1 MAVSTDGIMRYLTI
15 GGATYEVYDTTYN
28 EATNSTA
35 GLMSVADK
43 LKLDSI
49 TVSDIGTVGADSI
62 RGEKNISVSITDG
75 VATIGHSNTAV
86 TSSNTQPSKNN
97 SASSS
102 TALGFGDIIQFPYV
116 TYDTYGHVTQKNIV
130 AFQLPIAPSSTDTAT
145 NATNATYATYD
156 ASEVNKTTKT
166 TIADK
171 FILKSVGTTK
181 GDIIYYSGT
190 TPAPTR
196 LAIGSEGQVLKVG
209 SNGIPV
215 WGADSNDN
223 SYHTS
228 GSWSGVTYTAT
239 ANGGAGELK
248 FTLPTAS
255 ASASGIINT
264 DTQSFKGDKT
274 FQSNTFRIRNANNDN
289 NQAGSN
295 PWVTQLNLGDGNY
308 VTVTEYKDDHMT
320 LRGSSILLNTAS
332 AFSVYDATKTYSVGN
347 IVWYEKAYY
356 RCTTAITTAE
366 AWTAEHWTAMPT
378 SGIMANAN
386 LNPWITDTYSLG
398 TSSYK
403 WNNIYTNS
411 INGTVVPSISQQT
424 TQAVYPIKI
433 NAIGQITGYGS
444 AVTIPT
450 IPSNNVTGSGTSGY
464 LVKWNGANSITNGPQ
479 LGSSTTTY
487 LRNDGS
493 WATPT
498 DTNTT
503 YSLSGAL
510 SSHKFTSTLTAGGS
524 GSGTSTSDF
533 TLAAGT
539 GITLTDNT
547 STRTITIASS
557 VTNTDTLVTQTNT
570 TGNAE
575 YRLLFSANANDSDE
589 TTTARKS
596 TYLRYNPNLKA
607 LVSSGEIRAEKG
619 VFNKL
624 IATDFTASTAS
635 IDSLTA
641 TNAKVIGLLDVEGD
655 LHTNKWTNANIANVG
670 GSFYISPTVSSTSTN
685 AMSVTITGSANSRSL
700 QVSGGTFETDVA
712 KIYDSTNNSTHSVYS
727 TGTTSGWPVGSHVMI
742 TGNIR
747 STTTGVDY
755 PLGTLT
761 GYLTAALSSS
771 GFTVVE
777 VNSNALES
785 IISEIGTSNLKS
797 YEISISM
804 IEIGP
809 KTSLKPIGIMMTS
822 YGVDKSTYIDI
833 YGGVRTDG
841 KSNPNVRV
849 GYLGGL
855 PQVNNETPKG
865 WGIYTDNGYFTGVIV
880 STAGKIGNWTI
891 ENTTSSSPTY
901 GGALYTGSF
910 GTDNG
915 IFITPSY
922 ASSTQIGGSSGTKYW
937 TLTASNKFG
946 VTKTGELYANAAHI
960 IGSIDATS
968 FVARDSNGKAR
979 AVVNDNGLTIN
990 DTSESPVAQFAASG
1004 VTFNSSKAVT
1014 IGNQNASISFN
1025 PANGGSINITGTQVN
1040 FGAPVIQQITENID
1054 IGGRNLLAIREYIPS
1069 VAETTEIDS
1078 EGWVSDIDD
1087 PTQDTRTWSYDGSN
1101 WQLSLEAGEYILS
1114 WETKVVTT
1122 NSNAGI
1128 RLYTNNNDTN
1138 VQIFAID
1145 STAFT
1150 TLGKQTYVF
1159 QLSEPAHIGNEED
1172 YDSTNKVGLMF
1183 KLYNGSARFQLEKG
1197 NVPTDWR
1204 PATDDLATTTSLETV
1219 TSGLNGAKDEITIL
1233 QNENTLRQ
1241 KDIKDLG
1248 DDIDGKLQANRE
1260 MADNFITEQVAIN
1273 NQVVPVIQNIAKG
1286 IRIEPETPSITVFTS
1301 KVEDNVEKQ
1310 SYVMVTDA
1318 RVEIVTS
1325 SSRATAYADSESFN
1339 AQSGV
1344 FENLFPQRYATGER
1358 NLVFQA
1364 RANGH
1369 FSLKQV
1375 K

>member
-1 MAVSTDGIMRYLTI
+1 MAEYTI
-15 GGATYEVYDTTYN
+15 DKIEYGGDIYHLYDTTYN

-75 VATIGHSNTAV
+75 IATIGHSNTAV

-102 TALGFGDIIQFPYV
+102 TTLGFGDIIQFPYV

-130 AFQLPIAPSSTDTAT
+130 AFQLPTAPSSTDTAT

-215 WGADSNDN
+215 WGTDSNDN

-264 DTQSFKGDKT
+264 DAQSFKGDKT

-295 PWVTQLNLGDGNY
+295 PWITQLNLGDGNY
-308 VTVTEYKDDHMT
+308 VTVTEYKDDNMA
-320 LRGSSILLNTAS
+320 LRGNSILLNTAS
-332 AFSVYDATKTYSVGN
+332 AFGVYDATKTYSVGN
-347 IVWYEKAYY
+347 IVWYDKAYY
-356 RCTTAITTAE
+356 KCTTAITTAE
-366 AWTAEHWTAMPT
+366 AWTAEHWTTMPS

-386 LNPWITDTYSLG
+386 LNPWITGRYSLG

-411 INGTVVPSISQQT
+411 INGTTVPSIFQQT

-433 NAIGQITGYGS
+433 NAIGQITEYGS

-464 LVKWNGANSITNGPQ
+464 LVKWNGTNSITNGPQ

-596 TYLRYNPNLKA
+596 TYLRYNPSLKA

-771 GFTVVE
+771 GFTVGE

-891 ENTTSSSPTY
+891 ENTTNSSPTY

-915 IFITPSY
+915 IFITPNY
-922 ASSTQIGGSSGTKYW
+922 TSSTSIGGSSGSNNW
-937 TLTASNKFG
+937 TLTAGNKFG
-946 VTKTGELYANAAHI
+946 VTKTGELWANLAHI
-960 IGSIDATS
+960 KGSIDASS
-968 FVARDSNGKAR
+968 FVVKNSQGIPIVNLSASGLQFGTEQAGITYDSTSDELDIKATTVYFGPLSADALIDEVRGGLYYQYTTDGITYDVWYADDEDKYYYINSSGQTQEVNKANLDVDSDENLITVRRDGLSSQLSQNRDDLQTYADRLKTEEDYSTELNNRLSANESWINNTGNNTANSWNTFQDSEYITLSDYFTNAFNTAYNNRIKGILVDTTVPFIKVFAPNEQNQTSTINQS
-979 AVVNDNGLTIN
+979 AVVVYSDRILIKGQNNLALLD
-990 DTSESPVAQFAASG
+990 EERFA
-1004 VTFNSSKAVT
+1004 VNSIVST
-1014 IGNQNASISFN
+1014 
-1025 PANGGSINITGTQVN
+1025 NIM
-1040 FGAPVIQQITENID
+1040 
-1054 IGGRNLLAIREYIPS
+1054 
-1069 VAETTEIDS
+1069 
-1078 EGWVSDIDD
+1078 
-1087 PTQDTRTWSYDGSN
+1087 
-1101 WQLSLEAGEYILS
+1101 
-1114 WETKVVTT
+1114 
-1122 NSNAGI
+1122 
-1128 RLYTNNNDTN
+1128 
-1138 VQIFAID
+1138 
-1145 STAFT
+1145 
-1150 TLGKQTYVF
+1150 
-1159 QLSEPAHIGNEED
+1159 PAHIVFNEAAATLNIV
-1172 YDSTNKVGLMF
+1172 YSFAIKGRSNHHMSIVKVA
-1183 KLYNGSARFQLEKG
+1183 S
-1197 NVPTDWR
+1197 
-1204 PATDDLATTTSLETV
+1204 
-1219 TSGLNGAKDEITIL
+1219 
-1233 QNENTLRQ
+1233 NT
-1241 KDIKDLG
+1241 
-1248 DDIDGKLQANRE
+1248 
-1260 MADNFITEQVAIN
+1260 
-1273 NQVVPVIQNIAKG
+1273 
-1286 IRIEPETPSITVFTS
+1286 
-1301 KVEDNVEKQ
+1301 
-1310 SYVMVTDA
+1310 
-1318 RVEIVTS
+1318 
-1325 SSRATAYADSESFN
+1325 
-1339 AQSGV
+1339 
-1344 FENLFPQRYATGER
+1344 
-1358 NLVFQA
+1358 
-1364 RANGH
+1364 
-1369 FSLKQV
+1369 
-1375 K
+1375 